1 MISTIRQAAQNIFSR
16 LKWKVYPSTWF
27 SIIAFLS
34 IIPCVMFL
42 PEKFAWENSFIE
54 NTQMIVLFVCFFITI
69 KAKWNKKFFNWI
81 SFIVVILILREINY
95 GRSFFPKPNVINSF
109 YQWKEIIP
117 NYWWIPR
124 TLYGL
129 FMAYTIYYFF
139 KNNLL
144 KTVVL
149 YIKKAPI
156 DVWNCI
162 FLFLGIILGT
172 LGENTIKNEM
182 LEETTE
188 NLFYVA
194 FTVLI
199 WLYSHNKDYKIDD
212 K

>member
-1 MISTIRQAAQNIFSR
+1 MILTIRQAAQNIFSR

-27 SIIAFLS
+27 SIITFLS

-42 PEKFAWENSFIE
+42 PERFTWENSFIE
-54 NTQMIVLFVCFFITI
+54 NTQIFVLCICFFIAV
-69 KAKWNKKFFNWI
+69 KSDWNKKFFYWI
-81 SFIVVILILREINY
+81 SLIVIILILREVNY
-95 GRSFFPKPNVINSF
+95 GRSFFPQPNSVNSF

-117 NYWWIPR
+117 NYWWVPR

-129 FMAYTIYYFF
+129 FMVYTLYYFF

-144 KTVVL
+144 KNVIL

-156 DVWNCI
+156 DVWNC
-162 FLFLGIILGT
+162 LFLIFGIVFGT
-172 LGENTIKNEM
+172 LGENNIKNQM

-188 NLFYVA
+188 TLFYVA
-194 FTVLI
+194 LCVLI
-199 WLYSHNKDYKIDD
+199 WLYTHNKDYKIDD